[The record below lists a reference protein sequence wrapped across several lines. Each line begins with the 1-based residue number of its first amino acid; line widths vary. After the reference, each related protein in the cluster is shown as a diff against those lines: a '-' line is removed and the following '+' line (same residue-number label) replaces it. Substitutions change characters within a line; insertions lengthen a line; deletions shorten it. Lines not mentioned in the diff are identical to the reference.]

1 MPKTIQGQWYGPRLR
16 EAMEAADLNEIDVAS
31 RVSLKSAQTVINWC
45 KSPDED
51 GATEP
56 RASQLGPL
64 AAALG
69 KSVNWLLGY
78 EEAVA

>member
-16 EAMEAADLNEIDVAS
+16 GAMEDANVSDIQVAAAVDV
-31 RVSLKSAQTVINWC
+31 KTTHTVVNWC
-45 KSPDED
+45 REPDD
-51 GATEP
+51 PQATEP

-69 KSVNWLLGY
+69 KTVNWLLGY
-78 EEAVA
+78 EEAAA